1 MHKITPTTMEDI
13 IAYFK
18 IKKKLMAQNGITH
31 WVVDPGFGFGKTVE
45 DNFNIIKELA
55 SLSVLDLPILIGVSR
70 KSSIYKTLGIE
81 ASQALN
87 GTTVVNTIGLIN
99 GAHILRVHDVKE
111 AQQIIQLLPYLQ

>member
-1 MHKITPTTMEDI
+1 
-13 IAYFK
+13 
-18 IKKKLMAQNGITH
+18 
-31 WVVDPGFGFGKTVE
+31 VE